1 LFPEQHIALF
11 PTTKD
16 IWLLLIFVIVC
27 TLLPFIM
34 NLYALRH
41 VSSFTSNLSFN
52 MEPIWGIAAAIL
64 IFHEQ
69 KELSIQFFVGLFL
82 ILFAVIIFS
91 AVKYKRSLDNKRM
104 AAIE

>member
-1 LFPEQHIALF
+1 
-11 PTTKD
+11 
-16 IWLLLIFVIVC
+16 
-27 TLLPFIM
+27 
-34 NLYALRH
+34 
-41 VSSFTSNLSFN
+41 